1 MNDTRPVLVISDLHL
16 GRPGM
21 VGEARELQPL
31 VESSSTLIVNGD
43 AAELHLPDCADRA
56 AAELAELRSRC
67 VSSGTRLV
75 LLAGN
80 HDPEL
85 VPWRLLELAE
95 GRILVTHGDGVDDA
109 LAPWSEAATLI
120 RERFREVRAS
130 QAAPHRSSIDGLFEA
145 CRLAALAEFKSED
158 GIRPPT
164 SPMSLLT
171 APRRLAEI
179 IRFWLVHSRRIDRF
193 TDQYRPKAM
202 VSLVGHSHRAAITR
216 RGDRTIINTGCF
228 GTPGPA
234 LGVRF
239 LGDTLSVHRLRR
251 RRGEWRLGTEA
262 LHTLSDMNLENDQTT
277 LEAHEWAGFAA

>member
-1 MNDTRPVLVISDLHL
+1 
-16 GRPGM
+16 M

-31 VESSSTLIVNGD
+31 IESSATVIVNGD

-67 VSSGTRLV
+67 ESSGTRLV

-80 HDPEL
+80 HDPDL

-95 GRILVTHGDGVDDA
+95 GRVLITHGDGVDEA
-109 LAPWSEAATLI
+109 LAPWSEAASII

-130 QAAPHRSSIDGLFEA
+130 QSPPHRNSIDGLFEA
-145 CRLAALAEFKSED
+145 CRLAALAEFESEA

-164 SPMSLLT
+164 SAMGLLT

-179 IRFWLVHSRRIDRF
+179 MRFWLVHSRRIDRF
-193 TDQYRPKAM
+193 TDRYRPEAF

-216 RGDRTIINTGCF
+216 HGDRTIINTGCF

-239 LGDTLSVHRLRR
+239 LGDRLSVHRLHR
-251 RRGEWRLGTEA
+251 RRGEWRVGAEA
-262 LHTLSDMNLENDQTT
+262 LHTVPDVTLENDQTT
-277 LEAHEWAGFAA
+277 LADHEWPGFAA